1 LRERDLTLYFS
12 REIQRDPER
21 DNCTSVEREREGE
34 GKNPYTSLGVVQ
46 EIAVRIFGRN

>member
-21 DNCTSVEREREGE
+21 DNCTSVEREGE

-46 EIAVRIFGRN
+46 EIAVRIWQELAK